1 MYTMDNR
8 PTNNNG
14 QEVKP
19 SIKAPI
25 QQPNLMDYL
34 PVIWRGKWI
43 VLSIVLIVFNI
54 AFYYT
59 STQEPKYV
67 AQVSVF
73 VNTQG
78 QRSQAPLAGLV
89 IDDYKNI
96 ANEIELLKSRMIA
109 EAVAEVL
116 MNKRLLDE
124 TSDEPIPI
132 TIVVDE
138 ETSEIHWLSHRA
150 VAERVM
156 GAVDF
161 SHQRDTDFITIT
173 ARSNN
178 NREAAL
184 IANTYAQVYYDRN
197 FARSRQQSRSVREFL
212 EEQLSIKREDLS
224 AAEQEFRRYME
235 AHGVVQID
243 EETRRVIEQM
253 SELEAQREATDVEIQ
268 SLKSTYASLRSQLE
282 EQEPHLARNISSA
295 DNPYIRMIQEQMA
308 ALEVERDLTITQN
321 PNAREDER
329 YSRMIAD
336 IDEQLEGLRQNLHR
350 RTAEFMES
358 MAPSVGDDPAGYV
371 KQLRQRLLE
380 ADITLQGLEYRRAAL
395 DESLTRYETQ
405 FNRLPRVVL
414 DYARLQRS
422 RASSERLYLMLE
434 ERYNEALITEQSE
447 FGSVDIIDQALVPGS
462 PVSPNHRINLITG
475 LFLGFGLGIG
485 FVILRE
491 SLFGSIRTPE
501 DLQKHGYHTLT
512 TVASMDRELKK
523 VSKNGK
529 ITKNGKILDA
539 HLVMLSDPLSA
550 SAETFRLLRTKL
562 KFAQVDRKFRSLVI
576 TSPSPGEGKT
586 TVIVNMAI
594 SYAQAGERVLL
605 IDCDLRKPALASKLN
620 LLAKPGLTEV
630 LVNELSFYEAVQP
643 TVIENLDFLAS
654 GRVPANPA
662 EILGSNA
669 MKSLITMLSDR
680 YRIILFDSP
689 PVLAASDP
697 LVLSTLTDTIILVS
711 ASGKT
716 KMKELDFARENI
728 ASVGSHITGVVLN
741 FFDYRKAYGSYYTY
755 QYHRYGRYGYLRDGK
770 GGGKLKEE
778 KVE

>member
-1 MYTMDNR
+1 MDNR

-19 SIKAPI
+19 SLKAPI

-54 AFYYT
+54 ALYYT
-59 STQEPKYV
+59 ITQEPKYV

-73 VNTQG
+73 INTQG

-96 ANEIELLKSRMIA
+96 SNEIELLKSRMIA

-116 MNKRLLDE
+116 INKRLLDE
-124 TSDEPIPI
+124 TSSEPIPI
-132 TIVVDE
+132 ITTYDE
-138 ETSEIHWLSHRA
+138 EADELLWLSKGA
-150 VAERVM
+150 VVGRLR

-173 ARSNN
+173 AHSNN

-212 EEQLSIKREDLS
+212 EEQLSLKGKDLS

-235 AHGVVQID
+235 THGVVQID

-268 SLKSTYASLRSQLE
+268 SLKSTYTSLRNQLE
-282 EQEPHLARNISSA
+282 EQEPHVARNISSA

-321 PNAREDER
+321 PNARQDER

-336 IDEQLEGLRQNLHR
+336 IDEQLEVLRQNLRR
-350 RTAEFMES
+350 RTTEFMES
-358 MAPSVGDDPAGYV
+358 LAPSVGDDPAGYV
-371 KQLRQRLLE
+371 RQLRQRLLE
-380 ADITLQGLEYRRAAL
+380 LDITLQGLEYRRAAL
-395 DESLTRYETQ
+395 NESLSRYETQ

-422 RASSERLYLMLE
+422 RASNERLYLMLE

-447 FGSVDIIDQALVPGS
+447 FGSVDIIDRALVPGS
-462 PVSPNHRINLITG
+462 PVSPNHRKNLIMG
-475 LFLGFGLGIG
+475 LILSFGLGIG

-491 SLFGSIRTPE
+491 SLFGTIRTPE
-501 DLQKHGYHTLT
+501 DLQKYGCQTLT

-529 ITKNGKILDA
+529 FTKNGKILDA
-539 HLVMLSDPLSA
+539 QLVMLSNPLSA
-550 SAETFRLLRTKL
+550 SAEAFRLLRTKL
-562 KFAQVDRKFRSLVI
+562 KYAQVDRKFRSLVI

-586 TVIVNMAI
+586 TVVANMAI

-605 IDCDLRKPALASKLN
+605 MDCDLRKPTLATKLN
-620 LLAKPGLTEV
+620 QLAKPGLTEV

-643 TVIENLDFLAS
+643 TVVENLDFLAS
-654 GRVPANPA
+654 GRIPANPA
-662 EILGSNA
+662 ELLGSNS
-669 MKSLITMLSDR
+669 MKSLVSMLSDR
-680 YRIILFDSP
+680 YRIIVFDSP
-689 PVLAASDP
+689 PVLAASDAV
-697 LVLSTLTDTIILVS
+697 VLSTITDAVILVS
-711 ASGKT
+711 ASDRT
-716 KMKELDFARENI
+716 KPKELEFARENI
-728 ASVGSHITGVVLN
+728 SSIGSRIVGVVLN
-741 FFDYRKAYGSYYTY
+741 FFDYRKAYGSTYGY
-755 QYHRYGRYGYLRDGK
+755 QYHRYGGYGYLRNGK
-770 GGGKLKEE
+770 GVGKLKEE

>member
-1 MYTMDNR
+1 MDNR

-19 SIKAPI
+19 SLKTPI

-54 AFYYT
+54 ALYYT
-59 STQEPKYV
+59 ITQEPKYV

-73 VNTQG
+73 INTQG
-78 QRSQAPLAGLV
+78 QRSQTPLTGLV
-89 IDDYKNI
+89 LDDYKNI
-96 ANEIELLKSRMIA
+96 TNEIELLKSRMIA
-109 EAVAEVL
+109 EEVAEVL
-116 MNKRLLDE
+116 INERFLDE
-124 TSDEPIPI
+124 TSSEPIPI
-132 TIVVDE
+132 LTTYDQENDE
-138 ETSEIHWLSHRA
+138 LLWLSNRA
-150 VAERVM
+150 VAGRLR

-178 NREAAL
+178 NREVAL

-197 FARSRQQSRSVREFL
+197 FARSRQQSLSVREFL
-212 EEQLSIKREDLS
+212 EEQLDLKRDDLNT
-224 AAEQEFRRYME
+224 AEQEFRRYME

-243 EETRRVIEQM
+243 DETSRVIAQM

-268 SLKSTYASLRSQLE
+268 SLKSTYVSLRNQLE
-282 EQEPHLARNISSA
+282 EQEPHVARNISSA
-295 DNPYIRMIQEQMA
+295 DNPYIRLIQEQMA
-308 ALEVERDLTITQN
+308 VLEVERDLTITQN
-321 PNAREDER
+321 PNAQQDER

-336 IDEQLEGLRQNLHR
+336 IDEQLEVLRQNLRR

-358 MAPSVGDDPAGYV
+358 MAPSIGDDPAGYV

-380 ADITLQGLEYRRAAL
+380 ADITMQGLEYRRAAL
-395 DESLTRYETQ
+395 DESLARYETQ

-422 RASSERLYLMLE
+422 LASSERLYLMLE

-447 FGSVDIIDQALVPGS
+447 FGSVDIIDRALVPGS
-462 PVSPNHRINLITG
+462 PISPNHRINLLTG
-475 LFLGFGLGIG
+475 LLLGIGLGVG

-501 DLQKHGYHTLT
+501 DLDKNGYHTLT
-512 TVASMDRELKK
+512 TVASMNRELKK

-529 ITKNGKILDA
+529 ITKSGKILDA
-539 HLVMLSDPLSA
+539 NLIMLSDPLSP

-562 KFAQVDRKFRSLVI
+562 KFAQVDKKFRSLII
-576 TSPSPGEGKT
+576 TSSGPGEGKT
-586 TVIVNMAI
+586 TVAANMAI
-594 SYAQAGERVLL
+594 SYAQAGERILL
-605 IDCDLRKPALASKLN
+605 IDCDLRKPSLASKLN
-620 LLAKPGLTEV
+620 QLAKPGLTEV

-643 TVIENLDFLAS
+643 TVVENLDFLAS

-662 EILGSNA
+662 ELIGSNS
-669 MKSLITMLSDR
+669 MKSLVGMLSDR

-697 LVLSTLTDTIILVS
+697 LVLSTVADAIILVA
-711 ASGKT
+711 ASGHT
-716 KMKELDFARENI
+716 KMKELNFARSNI
-728 ASVGSHITGVVLN
+728 LSVSSSITGVVLN
-741 FFDYRKAYGSYYTY
+741 FFDYRKAYGSSYAY
-755 QYHRYGRYGYLRDGK
+755 QYHRYGSYGYLRDGK